1 MPLQW
6 YKFEQRYNQQQQ
18 HQQQC
23 QSQRAGGEEE
33 EWRQLP
39 KNSGLVFAA
48 YGITYG
54 SRWLPLYK

>member
-6 YKFEQRYNQQQQ
+6 YKFEQRYSQQQQQQ

-23 QSQRAGGEEE
+23 QSQRIGGEEE
-33 EWRQLP
+33 EEWTQLP

-48 YGITYG
+48 
-54 SRWLPLYK
+54 